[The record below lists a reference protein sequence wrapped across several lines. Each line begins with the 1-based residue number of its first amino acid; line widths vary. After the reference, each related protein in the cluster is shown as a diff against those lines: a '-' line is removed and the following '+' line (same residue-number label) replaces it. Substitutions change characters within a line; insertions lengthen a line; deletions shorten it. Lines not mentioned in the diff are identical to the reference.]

1 MFNLSM
7 ARRYRLGR
15 RQASVETTAASI
27 VAAARIELEQASTA
41 GLSLGAVARRAGVTR
56 ATVYNRFGSRQGLI
70 AALAPNP
77 ATPPSEAG
85 NPRDA
90 VHEFLSSRCAR
101 WATSPALY
109 RQLPAPDDSGVAG
122 ALAEGLASSDALRP
136 GCSLREAQDVLI
148 TLGSFAT
155 FDRLHQ
161 DGRRSAPAVAEI
173 LMRLAGGIL
182 A

>member
-1 MFNLSM
+1 M
-7 ARRYRLGR
+7 ARKYRLGR
-15 RQASVETTAASI
+15 RQASIDST
-27 VAAARIELEQASTA
+27 AARILAAAGLELERAPARS
-41 GLSLGAVARRAGVTR
+41 LSVGAVARRAGVTR

-77 ATPPSEAG
+77 AALLPMAG
-85 NPRDA
+85 DPRDA
-90 VHEFLSSRCAR
+90 VHDFLASRCSQ
-101 WATSPALY
+101 WTTNPALY
-109 RQLPAPDDSGVAG
+109 RHLPATEEGDSTRR
-122 ALAEGLASSDALRP
+122 LAEHLAALDALRP
-136 GCSLREAQDVLI
+136 GCSLREAQDVLA
-148 TLGSFAT
+148 TLGSFPT

>member
-1 MFNLSM
+1 MS
-7 ARRYRLGR
+7 RRYRLGR
-15 RQASVETTAASI
+15 RQASIDTTAASI
-27 VAAARIELEQASTA
+27 VAAARFELERTPTA
-41 GLSLGAVARRAGVTR
+41 GLSVGAVARRAGVTR

-77 ATPPSEAG
+77 ATPPTEAG

-90 VHEFLSSRCAR
+90 VHAFLSSRCAR

-109 RQLPAPDDSGVAG
+109 RQLPAPDDGGVTRT
-122 ALAEGLASSDALRP
+122 LAENLASADALRP
-136 GCSLREAQDVLI
+136 GCSLREAQDVLD
-148 TLGSFAT
+148 TLGSFPT
-155 FDRLHQ
+155 FDQLHQ